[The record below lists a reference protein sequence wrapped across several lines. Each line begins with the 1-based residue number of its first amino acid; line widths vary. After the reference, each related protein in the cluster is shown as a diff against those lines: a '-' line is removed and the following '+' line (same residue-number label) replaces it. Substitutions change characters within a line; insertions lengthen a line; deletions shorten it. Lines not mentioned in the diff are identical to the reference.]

1 MKNDFT
7 CGEIE
12 KCDPINTK
20 PCPFCGSKE
29 IVIDKYEHRAGE
41 RFRIFC
47 TECMAMI
54 DPGYA
59 QNKHTVIEM
68 WNKRTDQ

>member
-1 MKNDFT
+1 MENDFMY
-7 CGEIE
+7 GELKRCKE
-12 KCDPINTK
+12 DEVR

-29 IVIDKYEHRAGE
+29 IVIDKYEHEAGI

-47 TECMAMI
+47 TRCMAMI

-59 QNKHTVIEM
+59 QQEHTVMAM
-68 WNKRTDQ
+68 WNKRV